1 MTGMHVRLS
10 GLIQMELLDQGP
22 SSRECLMS
30 NHYHCYSK
38 RLSHREQ
45 LLVVSK
51 ELGKCRKIVCVSL
64 SVGDDAY

>member
-1 MTGMHVRLS
+1 
-10 GLIQMELLDQGP
+10 
-22 SSRECLMS
+22 MS

-64 SVGDDAY
+64 SNWWQKASPTSSAAQASGSGG

>member
-1 MTGMHVRLS
+1 
-10 GLIQMELLDQGP
+10 
-22 SSRECLMS
+22 MS